1 MTSNGTLAKP
11 NCAKGLRAG
20 RNEIPVTQALNIN
33 TRWVVGGG
41 WKGMSVGACL
51 SVRGG
56 SDMHLYVWER
66 GWPRWRRQFRG
77 RGDGWTHPPPTPM
90 DRLVSGGR
98 SGGGQLWF
106 WIYSH
111 FCSAALWTKSHFQFC
126 HQLKKKLAATSKEQ
140 PEKPPKSTAQLFT
153 ISWLSEICVI
163 LINLG
168 IRRLKYRT
176 CINL

>member
-33 TRWVVGGG
+33 TRWVGVWGTERYVCRCLSKCMRGLRHASMCLRVGLTQVEETISRERRWVNPPHGQI
-41 WKGMSVGACL
+41 
-51 SVRGG
+51 SVRGE
-56 SDMHLYVWER
+56 V
-66 GWPRWRRQFRG
+66 
-77 RGDGWTHPPPTPM
+77 
-90 DRLVSGGR
+90 GGR
-98 SGGGQLWF
+98 STVVLDLFPFLLCCFVNQISFPVLP
-106 WIYSH
+106 
-111 FCSAALWTKSHFQFC
+111 SA
-126 HQLKKKLAATSKEQ
+126 KKKLAATSKEQ